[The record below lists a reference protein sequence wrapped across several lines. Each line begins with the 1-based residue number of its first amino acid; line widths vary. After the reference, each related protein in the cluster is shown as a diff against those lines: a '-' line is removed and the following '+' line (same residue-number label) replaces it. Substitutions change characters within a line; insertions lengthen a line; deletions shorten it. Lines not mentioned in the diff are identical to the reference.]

1 MRLIGNILWLL
12 LGGLGLAVS
21 YLLAGIFFM
30 VLVITIPFGVQ
41 SFKLAGYSL
50 WPFGRA
56 VVQRPDRS
64 ASASCAGNV
73 LWILLAGWWLAI
85 AHALCGVIL
94 MITIIG
100 IPFGVAHF
108 KLAGLALTPFGA
120 EVVGLE
126 EARGQTVI
134 VQVSPLDR

>member
-1 MRLIGNILWLL
+1 MRLIGNILWLV

-21 YLLAGIFFM
+21 YLLAGVVLM
-30 VLVITIPFGVQ
+30 VLIITIPFGVQ

-56 VVQRPDRS
+56 VVQRPGRS
-64 ASASCAGNV
+64 ASASCAGNF

-85 AHALCGVIL
+85 AHALCGAIL

-100 IPFGVAHF
+100 IPFGAAHF
-108 KLAGLALTPFGA
+108 KLASLALTPFGA
-120 EVVGLE
+120 EVVNLE
-126 EARGQTVI
+126 ETQGRTVI
-134 VQVSPLDR
+134 VQVAPLDR

>member
-1 MRLIGNILWLL
+1 MRLIGNILWLV

-21 YLLAGIFFM
+21 YLLAGIVLM
-30 VLVITIPFGVQ
+30 VLIITIPFGVQ

-56 VVQRPDRS
+56 VVQRPGRS
-64 ASASCAGNV
+64 AAASCAGNV

-85 AHALCGVIL
+85 IHALCGAVL
-94 MITIIG
+94 MITVIG
-100 IPFGVAHF
+100 IPFGAAHF

-126 EARGQTVI
+126 EAEGRTVI
-134 VQVSPLDR
+134 VQISSLDR